1 MATTAPATIQGFADA
16 MAPNVTAPIALPH
29 SWQNLL
35 PGVSEAPHE
44 AQLGRLSAAPQLLQ
58 NFPVAAL
65 PQRGHFVE
73 GLVKTAPR
81 ELTARWPGVKTGPP
95 GSSFRLKSVP
105 SPWGDHEANT
115 KDS

>member
-16 MAPNVTAPIALPH
+16 LAPNVTAPIALPH

-44 AQLGRLSAAPQLLQ
+44 AQLGRWSAAPQLLQ

-65 PQRGHFVE
+65 PQLGHFVE

-81 ELTARWPGVKTGPP
+81 QLTARWPGVKTGPP
-95 GSSFRLKSVP
+95 GSSFRLKNVP
-105 SPWGDHEANT
+105 SP
-115 KDS
+115 